1 MCKIQTYQILQ
12 YIQFISFTPRR
23 LYDDSLIRF
32 LPSTIPSHT
41 GEGLIFI
48 NINQIFLPDQL

>member
-12 YIQFISFTPRR
+12 YVQFIIFPLRR

-32 LPSTIPSHT
+32 LPSTIPTHT
-41 GEGLIFI
+41 GEGLIGI